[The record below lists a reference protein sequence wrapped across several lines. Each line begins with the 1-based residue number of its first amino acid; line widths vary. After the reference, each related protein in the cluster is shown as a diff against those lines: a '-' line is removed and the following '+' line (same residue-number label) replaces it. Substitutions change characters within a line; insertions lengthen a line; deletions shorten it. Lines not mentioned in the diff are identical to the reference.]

1 MLEMLLRSGAEVKVL
16 GVVLFSD
23 GLHLREIARQ
33 AGISPAEAK
42 KELDTLVS
50 LGILKAE
57 RKGNLV
63 LFHTDS
69 SCPFFA
75 ELKGLYLK
83 TEGVFAELRKALA
96 ETKGIEFAFV
106 YGSFARGEEREKS
119 DVDLMIVGKPSMGE
133 LHRKIMKVEEK
144 VGREVNYSVYS
155 SDEFHRKRTLSGF
168 LREIIREKKVF
179 VAGAENEFER
189 LAGKE
194 SNPEGGAGPSPGKG
208 MPEGGGKRPRSSKG
222 KP

>member
-1 MLEMLLRSGAEVKVL
+1 MLLRSGAEVKVL

-23 GLHLREIARQ
+23 GLHLREIARR

-42 KELDTLVS
+42 KELGTLVS
-50 LGILKAE
+50 LGVLKPE

-83 TEGVFAELRKALA
+83 TEGVFSQLREGLS
-96 ETKGIEFAFV
+96 EIKGIEFAFV
-106 YGSFARGEEREKS
+106 YGSFARGQEKEKS
-119 DVDLMIVGKPSMGE
+119 DVDLMIVGKPDMDE

-155 SDEFHRKRTLSGF
+155 ADEFHRKRTLSGF
-168 LREIIREKKVF
+168 LREITAEKKVF
-179 VAGAENEFER
+179 VAGGENEFER

-194 SNPEGGAGPSPGKG
+194 SNPKGGAGPSPGKG
-208 MPEGGGKRPRSSKG
+208 MPKGGGKGPGSRKG